1 MKDASISNSRSAARA
16 AGVTRPRPRLSIYLE
31 RHAAALVSSLG
42 VLWRTPIAALATI
55 LALGV
60 TLVFPSLLGV
70 VMINAKAVA
79 EQWNEGGQ
87 VTVYVRTDAAV
98 VEIDRLNELLAQQDG
113 IRAVRH
119 ITPEAGL
126 AELRVVSELGEGLTG
141 LADNPLP
148 HVLIAQAHARATP
161 EQVAKVRDQMAADPR
176 VERVQSDIDWV
187 AKLYAMARLSERIF
201 WIVASLLGVAVVLT
215 IANAVRVLVASRQEE
230 IEVQKLVGATHA
242 FVRRPLL
249 YSGLWLGFFGGVA
262 AAILLF
268 SAFTALEAPLASMLG
283 WFQDFSWWKPDI
295 IGFISVIGIAAALG
309 WIGAWVSAWHYLRR
323 TSN

>member
-1 MKDASISNSRSAARA
+1 M
-16 AGVTRPRPRLSIYLE
+16 GVTRPRPRLSIYLE

-87 VTVYVRTDAAV
+87 VTVYLRADAAA
-98 VEIDRLNELLAQQDG
+98 EIERLSQFLAQQDG

-126 AELRVVSELGEGLTG
+126 AELRVVSEIGEGLTE
-141 LADNPLP
+141 LVDNPLP
-148 HVLIAQAHARATP
+148 HVLIAQAHAHATP
-161 EQVAKVRDQMAADPR
+161 EQIVRVRDRVAADPS
-176 VERVQSDIDWV
+176 VERVQSDVDWV
-187 AKLYAMARLSERIF
+187 AKLYAVARLSERVF
-201 WIVASLLGVAVVLT
+201 WLVAGLLGVAVVLT

-268 SAFTALEAPLASMLG
+268 LAFTALKAPLASMLG
-283 WFQDFSWWKPDI
+283 WFEDVSWWKPDA
-295 IGFISVIGIAAALG
+295 IGFISVVGVAAVLG

-323 TSN
+323 TIN

>member
-1 MKDASISNSRSAARA
+1 
-16 AGVTRPRPRLSIYLE
+16 
-31 RHAAALVSSLG
+31 
-42 VLWRTPIAALATI
+42 
-55 LALGV
+55 
-60 TLVFPSLLGV
+60 
-70 VMINAKAVA
+70 MINAKAVA

-87 VTVYVRTDAAV
+87 VTVYVRPEAAA
-98 VEIDRLNELLAQQDG
+98 VEIDRLNEFLAQQDG

-141 LADNPLP
+141 LAENPLP
-148 HVLIAQAHARATP
+148 HVLIAQAQARATP
-161 EQVAKVRDQMAADPR
+161 EQVARVRDQMAADPR

-187 AKLYAMARLSERIF
+187 AKLYAMARLAERIF

-295 IGFISVIGIAAALG
+295 IGFVSVIGIAAVLG
-309 WIGAWVSAWHYLRR
+309 WIGAWVSAWHYLGRA
-323 TSN
+323 SN